1 MSLISQ
7 PILDYSDRDFASLRL
22 RLQGLARSV
31 FPEWTDF
38 NTANYGNTLIEMM
51 AYVGDLL
58 TFYQDAQAREMFW
71 PTLARRIS
79 AIRQGRLINFTL
91 TGAAQATGS
100 VRFSIPAPLV
110 NRVEISP
117 GTIIRSLDPITP
129 QLIQTTNTELAY
141 IPIGQLFADI
151 PCEQTET
158 VSNEIFQSSGAPN
171 QEFVLSR
178 IPYLDNSLTVT
189 ATDGDYTQID
199 SFLNIVDDNQRR
211 FVVVVDENDRA
222 RVRFGNGAL
231 GKIPVG
237 GISCNYK
244 LTNGAKGNISAGSL
258 GTVVDSITD
267 ELGNPVNGIFV
278 TNPEALSGGTNR
290 MSVAQARALA
300 PASLRA
306 LTRTVSAV
314 DFETHAL
321 EVNGI
326 ARALML
332 TSNEDATI
340 QENHGVLLLIA
351 FGQQLV
357 ESGNFQAATPSA
369 TMIANV
375 TQKFVEKPPTI
386 TFSLAIQAAPFVNV
400 NVSARLYL
408 RKGAVAT
415 TVKEDV
421 TNALKDYFC
430 VAFNDGSSNTNVDFG
445 AKLTNEEGIPIAEI
459 AWGDI
464 FDVITDVDGIRKVD
478 EGATG
483 LLLNNLRQ
491 SVTIGL
497 RQFPQLGTLTLYNA
511 ETGLALV

>member
-1 MSLISQ
+1 MSLLST

-38 NTANYGNTLIEMM
+38 NVANYGNLLLELM
-51 AYVGDLL
+51 AFVGDNIG
-58 TFYQDAQAREMFW
+58 FYQDAQAREMFW

-79 AIRQGRLINFTL
+79 AVRQGRLINFTL

-100 VRFSIPAPLV
+100 VRFTIPAV
-110 NRVEISP
+110 VANRVVINP
-117 GTIIRSLDPITP
+117 GTVIRSLDPIAP
-129 QLIQTTNTELAY
+129 QLVQTTNATQAF
-141 IPIGQLFADI
+141 IAIGQTFADVL
-151 PCEQTET
+151 CEQTES
-158 VSNEIFQSSGAPN
+158 VLGEIFQSTGAPN

-199 SFLNIVDDNQRR
+199 SFLNITDNNQRR

-222 RVRFGNGAL
+222 RLRFGNGTL

-237 GISCNYK
+237 GISANYK
-244 LTNGAKGNISAGSL
+244 LTNGAKGNISAGAL
-258 GTVVDSITD
+258 GTVLDSITD
-267 ELGNPVNGIFV
+267 ELGNPINGIVV
-278 TNPEALSGGTNR
+278 TNPAALTGGTNR

-306 LTRTVSAV
+306 LTRTVSAA

-357 ESGNFQAATPSA
+357 SSGNFQAATPSQ

-375 TQKFVEKPPTI
+375 QQKFVDKPPTI
-386 TFSLAIQAAPFVNV
+386 TFALDIQAAPFINI
-400 NVSARLYL
+400 NISARLYL
-408 RKGAVAT
+408 KKGAIPAT
-415 TVKEDV
+415 IKTNV

-430 VAFNDGSSNTNVDFG
+430 VAFSDGSSNINVDFG
-445 AKLTNEEGIPIAEI
+445 AKLVNEEGIPIAEI

-464 FDVITDVDGIRKVD
+464 FDVVSSVDGVRKVD

-497 RQFPQLGTLTLYNA
+497 RQFPQLGILTLYNA
-511 ETGLALV
+511 ETGLAI